1 MKSYEK
7 LHKQNNFQ
15 LGISAFNKRN
25 SPSLAL
31 AVSCRVEKA
40 GCDTIPDLRRAGV
53 AGYSFS
59 STNWTILMD
68 IMGNMNTSLSPPIM
82 GLSTVMG
89 L

>member
-1 MKSYEK
+1 MTIYSAYIILYERDIV
-7 LHKQNNFQ
+7 
-15 LGISAFNKRN
+15 GIIIISMTSMRF
-25 SPSLAL
+25 LWC
-31 AVSCRVEKA
+31 V
-40 GCDTIPDLRRAGV
+40 CDTIPDLRRAGV